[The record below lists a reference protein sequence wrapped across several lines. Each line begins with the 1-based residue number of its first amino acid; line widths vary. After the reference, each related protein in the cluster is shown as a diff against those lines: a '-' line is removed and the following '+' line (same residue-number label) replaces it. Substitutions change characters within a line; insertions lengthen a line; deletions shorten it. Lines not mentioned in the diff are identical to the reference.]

1 MSKTDPE
8 VGAGVKYDPAITP
21 RGSGGGRTA
30 ALAAAA
36 GLGLVLVG
44 IGWAVSSGEDSPPR
58 MEVRAGT
65 NRPVTGTAGEDS
77 LDAYNSPAAVA
88 SPKDVD
94 TLVVAARLD
103 RPQFSAVVRRSVDA
117 GETWTSTD
125 VPLPAGE
132 LRTYAPDLAYDADGG
147 LYATFITLSEPGN
160 NPTGVWLAQS
170 NDDGQSFTT
179 PTKVAGPYAY
189 QPRVLVNGNTVHVSF
204 VQATNAVETITNGFG
219 PPPNPVMVA
228 TSTDSGATF
237 GEGVS
242 VSAQRER
249 VGAATPFFG
258 IDGELMVLYEDFG
271 DDSADFEN
279 TSGAPTFDGDFEL
292 VLARSGDSGG
302 SFEEVSVIDDAVKA
316 TDRFNPYTPVY
327 PSVAVSPIGEAPAGD
342 AIYVTWADATNT
354 DWDVFVRRSN
364 DNGATWGART
374 QVNAADNSGTH
385 QYLPAV
391 SVAPNGRVDVA
402 YYDRTEGGNDNV
414 FTAAVLATSFDA
426 GATWRT
432 ISVSDKLFDSRVGPQ
447 ATNPETADFGSRV
460 SLISQAERALAVWT
474 DSRSGNEGTG
484 RQDVYFAPI
493 SIAPEEK

>member
-1 MSKTDPE
+1 MKTDPE
-8 VGAGVKYDPAITP
+8 VGAGVTYDPALTP
-21 RGSGGGRTA
+21 RRNGGRTA

-44 IGWAVSSGEDSPPR
+44 IGWVISSDDDSPPR
-58 MEVRAGT
+58 MEVSAGT
-65 NRPVTGTAGEDS
+65 NLPVTATTADTS
-77 LDAYNSPAAVA
+77 LDAFNSPAAVV
-88 SPKDVD
+88 SPKDAD

-103 RPQFSAVVRRSVDA
+103 RPQFSAVVRRSVDT

-125 VPLPAGE
+125 VPLPTGE
-132 LRTYAPDLAYDADGG
+132 LRTYAPDLAYDASGG
-147 LYATFITLSEPGN
+147 LYATYLTLSDPGN
-160 NPTGVWLAQS
+160 NPTGVWLAKS
-170 NDDGQSFTT
+170 TDDGQSFSA

-204 VQATNAVETITNGFG
+204 VQANAAVETITNAFG
-219 PPPNPVMVA
+219 PPPNPVVVA

-258 IDGELMVLYEDFG
+258 IKGELMVLYEDFG
-271 DDSADFEN
+271 DDKVDFEN
-279 TSGAPTFDGDFEL
+279 TPGAPAYDGSFQL
-292 VLARSGDSGG
+292 VLARSGDAGKT
-302 SFEEVSVIDDAVKA
+302 FDEVSVVDDAVKA
-316 TDRFNPYTPVY
+316 TDRFNPYTPAY

-364 DNGATWGART
+364 DNGASWGART
-374 QVNAADNSGTH
+374 QVNTPDKLNTH
-385 QYLPAV
+385 QYLPTI

-402 YYDRTEGGNDNV
+402 YYDRAEGGNDNV

-432 ISVSDKLFDSRVGPQ
+432 VSVSDKLFDSRVGPQ
-447 ATNPETADFGSRV
+447 GVNDKTAEFGSRLGLV
-460 SLISQAERALAVWT
+460 SQAQRALAVWT
-474 DSRSGNEGTG
+474 DSRSGDEGTG
-484 RQDVYFAPI
+484 RQDIYFAPI
-493 SIAPEEK
+493 SIAPEVK